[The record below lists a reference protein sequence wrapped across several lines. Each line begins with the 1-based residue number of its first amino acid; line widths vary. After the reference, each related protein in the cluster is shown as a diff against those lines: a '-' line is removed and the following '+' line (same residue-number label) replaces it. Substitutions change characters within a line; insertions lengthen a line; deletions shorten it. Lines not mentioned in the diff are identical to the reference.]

1 MAVILLARLQ
11 AAALLQAAVRLQ
23 AAARLQVARLL
34 AAHLHRLALPV
45 LLAELVPSSVNGIKT
60 THVHYVKTK
69 LAVGATR
76 MAKAVSVA
84 LLVKARAVAVA

>member
-23 AAARLQVARLL
+23 AAARLL